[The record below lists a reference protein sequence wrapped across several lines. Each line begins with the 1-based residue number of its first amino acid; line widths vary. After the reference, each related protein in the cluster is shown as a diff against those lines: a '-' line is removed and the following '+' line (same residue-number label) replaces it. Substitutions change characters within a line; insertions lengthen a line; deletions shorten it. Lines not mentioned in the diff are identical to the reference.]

1 MLAWN
6 DFLAARQRGENPAR
20 IGVVGLAF
28 DANSSFLTGAAAA
41 PALIRQA
48 FYSDAA
54 NLWSERGYD
63 LGAEGVFADLDDR
76 TFMPDAMPDSVT
88 HLAADVLEQGLH
100 LLSLG
105 GDHSLT
111 FPLVQAASKQY
122 PNLTLVHLDAHSD
135 LYDDFGGNPHSHA
148 SPFARI
154 METELVEQLIQIGIR
169 TLNGEQRQ
177 QVTRFGVEVFAMQAY
192 DHRGVLEHLHN
203 LNSPVYLS
211 LDMDVL
217 DPAFAPGVSHREAG
231 GLSTRQVID
240 LIHAIRAPIVAA
252 DLVEFNPIVDM
263 PARDPNGLTAMTAAK
278 LFKELSA
285 QMLVC
290 GLPT

>member
-1 MLAWN
+1 MFAWN
-6 DFLAARQRGENPAR
+6 EFLAARQRGENPAR

-28 DANSSFLTGAAAA
+28 DANSSFSTGAAAA

-63 LGAEGVFADLDDR
+63 LGAADVFTDLGDH

-135 LYDDFGGNPHSHA
+135 LYDDFGGNSYSHA

-154 METELVEQLIQIGIR
+154 MEAELVERLIQVGIR

-177 QVTRFGVEVFAMQAY
+177 QVTRFGVEVFDMAGY
-192 DHRGVLEHLHN
+192 DHQGVLEHLRN
-203 LNSPVYLS
+203 LTGPVYLS
-211 LDMDVL
+211 LDIDAL

-231 GLSTRQVID
+231 GLTTRQVIN
-240 LIHAIRAPIVAA
+240 LIHAIGAPIVAA
-252 DLVEFNPIVDM
+252 DLVEFNPIADM
-263 PARDPNGLTAMTAAK
+263 PAKDPNGITAMTAAK
-278 LFKELSA
+278 LFKEISA
-285 QMLVC
+285 QMLAC